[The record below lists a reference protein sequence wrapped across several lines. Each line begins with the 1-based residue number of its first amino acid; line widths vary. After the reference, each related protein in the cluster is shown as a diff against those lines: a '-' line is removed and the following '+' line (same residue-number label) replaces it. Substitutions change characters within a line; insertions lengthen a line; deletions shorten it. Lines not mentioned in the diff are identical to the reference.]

1 MISIGASTRLSFCFL
16 LAISIAMNRFEN
28 TFAAASIAT
37 VKYLDADFQVT
48 SHGQFVLCAVTGDKI
63 KLDELRYWSV
73 ERQEPYISAKVA
85 MQRKLEL
92 EA

>member
-1 MISIGASTRLSFCFL
+1 
-16 LAISIAMNRFEN
+16 MNRFEN

-37 VKYLDADFQVT
+37 VKYLDADYQVI

-73 ERQEPYISAKVA
+73 ERQEAYVSAKEAV
-85 MQRKLEL
+85 QRKLEL